1 MRPVYENFT
10 VPNGGGVT
18 ATTEKVPE
26 PAVRKS
32 GGGRL
37 KKSQIDEDFSEVDED
52 DVYNSEDLPP
62 PSKSNKLLTSTF
74 FREFP
79 ELLSRYADSYC
90 DVSFWGDFNLH
101 YDNDLDSQVTRMKT
115 LLSDHGLCQL
125 VDQATHRQGHIL
137 DWVVMRADSSRLSL
151 QSVLDA
157 AGLSDHHVLV
167 CNLAVARPPP
177 PTRIVTSRRLRAVR
191 LADLQSDVAAL
202 AVSLEDRCAAPG
214 VDVEVLVDSYNY
226 GLREI
231 LDRHAPSVTRR
242 VRDRAS
248 APWLSAEVMEARRRR
263 RRAERLWRKTHLTV
277 HRQIFTQQRAAAK
290 SCLLAAKTQ
299 FYHDRIESAVSS
311 KQLFAVS
318 SELLGK
324 SKTKV
329 LPTDVPGPR
338 VNTIDDLWWMVWQ
351 EGITQIVMLANLQ
364 EDGKDKCE
372 EYWPAAGKS
381 QTYGHVTVRGLK
393 EQQRADYAIRSFV
406 LKAAGRE
413 RHVTQYHYMAWP
425 DHGVPLAA
433 SLVDYWRY
441 VKARTTSTVP
451 LLVHCSAGVGRT
463 GTFIALDIASEKE
476 SRGEDVNV
484 NEIVTKLR
492 EQRALM
498 VQSEAQYKFLHE
510 VVLEAHTSRATRVTV
525 SQFDF
530 IFPDNIEVKK
540 DNSRIDKEFQMLKQM
555 GQFAKPS
562 SSMATMPENLD
573 KNRNMDALPDDE
585 HVVYLSA
592 YVRGRTQYINA
603 VYLPSFYHRHGFVLT
618 QLPIPN
624 NTLIDFW
631 RLVDGCHVTKI
642 VSLGSDHEQETVKNF
657 CQYWPLTSGE
667 VLTTGPYSVTMDASN
682 RLGTFLHSYRLILKS
697 ENNDSSREVEVL
709 QYKDWAGQVPS
720 DTSSLLHLVDTVK
733 AKQSDDVT
741 APIIVQCIDGAAK
754 SGLFAV
760 LCDVIS
766 RVTHDDEVDVY
777 LTAREVQRI
786 RPQAV
791 ATQTQY
797 RYLYKAAQ
805 EYIRHVGVYANSG
818 VR

>member
-1 MRPVYENFT
+1 MQPTLSQNFT
-10 VPNGGGVT
+10 FSCLQNLPKGM
-18 ATTEKVPE
+18 KHPH
-26 PAVRKS
+26 AVGLSEENKRKN
-32 GGGRL
+32 RFKAL
-37 KKSQIDEDFSEVDED
+37 CT
-52 DVYNSEDLPP
+52 Y
-62 PSKSNKLLTSTF
+62 
-74 FREFP
+74 
-79 ELLSRYADSYC
+79 
-90 DVSFWGDFNLH
+90 DFNRVILH
-101 YDNDLDSQVTRMKT
+101 KPEGANS
-115 LLSDHGLCQL
+115 SDYINATYIKGCQR
-125 VDQATHRQGHIL
+125 DKQYIATQ
-137 DWVVMRADSSRLSL
+137 
-151 QSVLDA
+151 
-157 AGLSDHHVLV
+157 
-167 CNLAVARPPP
+167 
-177 PTRIVTSRRLRAVR
+177 
-191 LADLQSDVAAL
+191 
-202 AVSLEDRCAAPG
+202 
-214 VDVEVLVDSYNY
+214 
-226 GLREI
+226 
-231 LDRHAPSVTRR
+231 
-242 VRDRAS
+242 
-248 APWLSAEVMEARRRR
+248 
-263 RRAERLWRKTHLTV
+263 
-277 HRQIFTQQRAAAK
+277 
-290 SCLLAAKTQ
+290 
-299 FYHDRIESAVSS
+299 
-311 KQLFAVS
+311 
-318 SELLGK
+318 
-324 SKTKV
+324 
-329 LPTDVPGPR
+329 GPR

-381 QTYGHVTVRGLK
+381 QTYGQVTVRGLE

-525 SQFDF
+525 SQFDS

-540 DNSRIDKEFQMLKQM
+540 DNARIDKEFQMLKQM
-555 GQFAKPS
+555 GQFAKPNN
-562 SSMATMPENLD
+562 SMATMPENLD
-573 KNRNMDALPDDE
+573 KNRNMDVLPDND
-585 HVVYLSA
+585 HLAYLTS

-631 RLVDGCHVTKI
+631 RLVDGCHVTRI
-642 VSLGSDHEQETVKNF
+642 VSLGSDHEQETVKDF
-657 CQYWPLTSGE
+657 CQYWPRTSGE
-667 VLTTGPYSVTMDASN
+667 VLTAGPYSITMDAFSK
-682 RLGTFLHSYRLILKS
+682 LGTCLHSYRLNLKS
-697 ENNDSSREVEVL
+697 ENGESSREVEL
-709 QYKDWAGQVPS
+709 LYYTDWAGEVPS

-733 AKQSDDVT
+733 AKQTDDVT
-741 APIIVQCIDGAAK
+741 TPIIIQCIDGAAK

-760 LCDVIS
+760 LSDVIS